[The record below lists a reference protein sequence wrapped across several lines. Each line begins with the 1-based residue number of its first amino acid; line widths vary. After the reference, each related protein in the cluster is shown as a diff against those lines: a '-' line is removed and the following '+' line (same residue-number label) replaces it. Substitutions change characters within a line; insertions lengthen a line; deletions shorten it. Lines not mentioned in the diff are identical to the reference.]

1 MLVSAVIMVFA
12 VALGCGSKKRV
23 WMTPG

>member
-12 VALGCGSKKRV
+12 AALGCGSKKRV